1 MKQNIAKVFTFSLL
15 ASSISFT
22 SCVDNEKTLF
32 NADQLKQTYEE
43 TFPVKNIDP
52 NGDWTM
58 SHKVTAHVSVNGDLG
73 TDYKIQ
79 IFDADPLSS
88 ESTAKILAEGTANQS
103 TTLNV
108 VMDCATALN
117 KVFVARIDK
126 RGHLGNHGYYMVQPV
141 AIENG
146 EVTAHL
152 GYEKDVPTRS
162 MSRAVTTTG
171 IPAMEAPYTAD
182 FISGKKKIA
191 TDVQAGWDLGAGSGW
206 SGNYN
211 EYPVFMQSERWF
223 KIPAGTFRDGFT
235 TTGASGGA
243 QAVKVIVPQGSTWVI
258 ENSNKFS
265 DITEII
271 VENGGTAEIAKNAS
285 LILTKASYITV
296 MPGGSIVGEGTIEIT
311 NSSAGLS
318 NYNAGMIDCN
328 LLKIEGGGS
337 GVDFMNYGT
346 LKLNSYK
353 ASTNGTTLINHGTIE
368 AITIDGNNNT
378 NIKNGCYLKTGKFQF
393 GALVMGNTSEAI
405 CEELT
410 GNGNDNNIEMEAQS
424 MLTCTGKAN
433 LYRTVTGPKKGTAL
447 LRIHTIDDTSGLAY
461 STSKV
466 TNNIICEITDQT
478 SNGKNQ
484 WEWSPFD
491 WLVYKGLQQGATY
504 CNPGKADFI
513 LPADGECIKEG
524 YNSDENPDDVEIRN
538 AVYSYAFEDNYPQ
551 AGDYDFNDIV
561 LNVKLPAAGNDV
573 KELKYTVDLR
583 AVGAVKQLGAGLRIR
598 GIDKSNVEEVSFD
611 AGATQRTNSL
621 NSGIF
626 ENASYETNGNEL
638 VIPLFGDAHYVYGYT
653 GSQRPMLNTGNASTP
668 LTDIYTLEVNIKL
681 KNAISIPSVTDGLDF
696 FIAYQGGAQK
706 RTEIHLNQ
714 FNSAT
719 ANGQLA
725 DKEVLEVIKAVNNT
739 WALCVPEKFAYPTET
754 TVITNAYSKF
764 ADWAHDQSTNTD
776 WYNTVSSNKVMKY

>member
-32 NADQLKQTYEE
+32 DADQLRQTYEE

-88 ESTAKILAEGTANQS
+88 ESTAKILAEGAANQS

-117 KVFVARIDK
+117 KVFVARID
-126 RGHLGNHGYYMVQPV
+126 NHGHYMVQPV

-146 EVTAHL
+146 EVTAQL
-152 GYEKDVPTRS
+152 GHEKDVPTRS
-162 MSRAVTTTG
+162 MSRTVPKTG
-171 IPAMEAPYTAD
+171 IPAMGAPYTAD
-182 FISGKKKIA
+182 DISSKKAIA

-206 SGNYN
+206 F
-211 EYPVFMQSERWF
+211 EYAKLPVFKEKERWF
-223 KIPAGTFRDGFT
+223 KIQSGTFNKGFT
-235 TTGASGGA
+235 TTGTSGGA
-243 QAVKVIVPQGSTWVI
+243 QAVKVIVPQGSTWII
-258 ENSNKFS
+258 ESSYQFS
-265 DITEII
+265 DITEIV
-271 VENGGTAEIAKNAS
+271 VENGGKVEIAKNAS
-285 LILTKASYITV
+285 LALTNKSYLTV
-296 MPGGSIVGEGTIEIT
+296 MPGGSIIGEGTIQIT
-311 NSSAGLS
+311 NGSSGLR
-318 NYNAGMIDCN
+318 NYNAGTINCSVLDFN
-328 LLKIEGGGS
+328 GGV
-337 GVDFMNYGT
+337 GVFYNYG
-346 LKLNSYK
+346 LLQLERYE
-353 ASTNGTTLINHGTIE
+353 ASTNGMELVNHGTMETGSIN
-368 AITIDGNNNT
+368 GNNNT

-393 GALVMGNTSEAI
+393 GTLVMGNTSEAI
-405 CEELT
+405 CEEL
-410 GNGNDNNIEMEAQS
+410 GYNGTDNDIVMEAQS
-424 MLTCTGKAN
+424 MLTCTGKAS
-433 LYRTVTGPKKGTAL
+433 LYRTVTGPTVGTAL
-447 LRIHTIDDTSGLAY
+447 LRINEIANLSGLAQ
-461 STSKV
+461 SNSKV

-478 SNGKNQ
+478 YKG
-484 WEWSPFD
+484 EAHYDWSPFA
-491 WLVYKGLQQGATY
+491 WLVNKGLQQGATY

-561 LNVKLPAAGNDV
+561 LNVNLPAAGNDV
-573 KELKYTVDLR
+573 KELKYIVDLR

-598 GIDKSNVEEVSFD
+598 EFDKSNVEEVSFG

-668 LTDIYTLEVNIKL
+668 LTNIYTLEVNIKL

-714 FNSAT
+714 FNSPT

-725 DKEVLEVIKAVNNT
+725 DKEVLDVIKAVNNT

-754 TVITNAYSKF
+754 TVITDAYAKF
-764 ADWAHDQSTNTD
+764 ADWAHDQAMNTD

>member
-32 NADQLKQTYEE
+32 DADQLRQTYEE

-79 IFDADPLSS
+79 ISDADPLSS

-117 KVFVARIDK
+117 KVFVARID
-126 RGHLGNHGYYMVQPV
+126 NHGHYMVQPV

-146 EVTAHL
+146 EVTAQL
-152 GYEKDVPTRS
+152 GHEKDVPTRS
-162 MSRAVTTTG
+162 MSRTVPKTG
-171 IPAMEAPYTAD
+171 IPAMGAPYTAD
-182 FISGKKKIA
+182 DISSKKAIA

-206 SGNYN
+206 F
-211 EYPVFMQSERWF
+211 EYAKLPVFKEKERWF
-223 KIPAGTFRDGFT
+223 KIQSGTFNKGFT
-235 TTGASGGA
+235 TTGTSGGA
-243 QAVKVIVPQGSTWVI
+243 QAVKVIVPQGSTWII
-258 ENSNKFS
+258 ESSYQFS
-265 DITEII
+265 DITEIV
-271 VENGGTAEIAKNAS
+271 VENGGKVEIAKNAS
-285 LILTKASYITV
+285 LVLTNKSYLTV
-296 MPGGSIVGEGTIEIT
+296 MPGGSIIGEGTIQIT
-311 NSSAGLS
+311 NGSSGLR
-318 NYNAGMIDCN
+318 NYNAGTINCSVLDFN
-328 LLKIEGGGS
+328 GGV
-337 GVDFMNYGT
+337 GVFYNYG
-346 LKLNSYK
+346 LLQLERYE
-353 ASTNGTTLINHGTIE
+353 ASTNGMELVNHGTME
-368 AITIDGNNNT
+368 AESINGNNNT

-393 GALVMGNTSEAI
+393 GTLVMGNTSEAI
-405 CEELT
+405 CEEL
-410 GNGNDNNIEMEAQS
+410 GYNGNDNDIVMEAQS
-424 MLTCTGKAN
+424 MLTCTGKAS
-433 LYRTVTGPKKGTAL
+433 LYRTVTGPTVGTAL
-447 LRIHTIDDTSGLAY
+447 LRINEIANLSGLAQ
-461 STSKV
+461 SNSKV

-478 SNGKNQ
+478 YKG
-484 WEWSPFD
+484 EAHYDWSPFA
-491 WLVYKGLQQGATY
+491 WLVNKGLQQGATY

-561 LNVKLPAAGNDV
+561 LNVNLPAAGNDV
-573 KELKYTVDLR
+573 KELKYIVDLR

-598 GIDKSNVEEVSFD
+598 EFDKSNVEEVSFG

-668 LTDIYTLEVNIKL
+668 LTNIYTLEVNIKL
-681 KNAISIPSVTDGLDF
+681 KKAISIPSVTDGLDF

-714 FNSAT
+714 FNSPT

-725 DKEVLEVIKAVNNT
+725 DKEVLDVIKAVNNT

-754 TVITNAYSKF
+754 TVITDAYAKF
-764 ADWAHDQSTNTD
+764 ADWAHDQAMNTD

>member
-1 MKQNIAKVFTFSLL
+1 MKQNIANVFTFSLL

-32 NADQLKQTYEE
+32 DADQLRQTYEE

-117 KVFVARIDK
+117 KVFVARID
-126 RGHLGNHGYYMVQPV
+126 NHGHYMVQPV

-146 EVTAHL
+146 EVTAQL
-152 GYEKDVPTRS
+152 GHEKDVPTRS
-162 MSRAVTTTG
+162 MSRTVPKTG
-171 IPAMEAPYTAD
+171 IPAMGAPYTAD
-182 FISGKKKIA
+182 DISSKKAIA

-206 SGNYN
+206 F
-211 EYPVFMQSERWF
+211 EYAKLPVFKEKERWF
-223 KIPAGTFRDGFT
+223 KIQSGTFNKGFT
-235 TTGASGGA
+235 TTGTSGGA
-243 QAVKVIVPQGSTWVI
+243 QAVKVIVPQGSTWII
-258 ENSNKFS
+258 ESSYQFS
-265 DITEII
+265 DITEIV
-271 VENGGTAEIAKNAS
+271 VENGGKVEIAKNAS
-285 LILTKASYITV
+285 LVLTNKSYLTV
-296 MPGGSIVGEGTIEIT
+296 MPGGSIIGEGTIQIT
-311 NSSAGLS
+311 NGSSGLR
-318 NYNAGMIDCN
+318 NYNAGTINCSVLDFN
-328 LLKIEGGGS
+328 GGV
-337 GVDFMNYGT
+337 GVFYNYG
-346 LKLNSYK
+346 LLQLERYE
-353 ASTNGTTLINHGTIE
+353 ASTNGMELVNHGTME
-368 AITIDGNNNT
+368 AESINGNNNT

-393 GALVMGNTSEAI
+393 GTLVMGNTSEAI
-405 CEELT
+405 CEEL
-410 GNGNDNNIEMEAQS
+410 GYNGNDNDIVMEAQS
-424 MLTCTGKAN
+424 MLTCTGKAS
-433 LYRTVTGPKKGTAL
+433 LYRTVTGPTVGTAL
-447 LRIHTIDDTSGLAY
+447 LRINEIANLSGLAQ
-461 STSKV
+461 SNSKV

-478 SNGKNQ
+478 YKG
-484 WEWSPFD
+484 EAHYDWSPFA
-491 WLVYKGLQQGATY
+491 WLVNKGLQQGATY

-561 LNVKLPAAGNDV
+561 LNVNLPAAGNDV
-573 KELKYTVDLR
+573 KELKYIVDLR

-598 GIDKSNVEEVSFD
+598 EFDKSNVEEVSFG

-668 LTDIYTLEVNIKL
+668 LTNIYTLEVNIKL

-714 FNSAT
+714 FNSPT

-725 DKEVLEVIKAVNNT
+725 DKEVLDVIKAVNNT

-754 TVITNAYSKF
+754 TVITDAYAKF
-764 ADWAHDQSTNTD
+764 ADWAHDQVMNTD

>member
-32 NADQLKQTYEE
+32 NADQLRQTYEE
-43 TFPVKNIDP
+43 IFPVKNIDP

-117 KVFVARIDK
+117 KVFVARID
-126 RGHLGNHGYYMVQPV
+126 NHGHYMVQPV

-146 EVTAHL
+146 EVTAQL
-152 GYEKDVPTRS
+152 GHEKDVPTRS
-162 MSRAVTTTG
+162 MSRTVPKTG
-171 IPAMEAPYTAD
+171 IPTMGAPYTAD
-182 FISGKKKIA
+182 DISSKKAIA

-206 SGNYN
+206 F
-211 EYPVFMQSERWF
+211 EYAKLPVFKEKERWF
-223 KIPAGTFRDGFT
+223 KIQSGTFNKGFT
-235 TTGASGGA
+235 TTGTSGGA
-243 QAVKVIVPQGSTWVI
+243 QAVKVIVPQGSTWII
-258 ENSNKFS
+258 ESSYQFS
-265 DITEII
+265 DITEIV
-271 VENGGTAEIAKNAS
+271 VENGGKVEIAKNAS
-285 LILTKASYITV
+285 LVLTNKSYLTV
-296 MPGGSIVGEGTIEIT
+296 MPGGSIIGEGTIQIT
-311 NSSAGLS
+311 NGSSGLR
-318 NYNAGMIDCN
+318 NYNAGTINCSVLDFN
-328 LLKIEGGGS
+328 GGV
-337 GVDFMNYGT
+337 GVFYNYG
-346 LKLNSYK
+346 LLQLERYE
-353 ASTNGTTLINHGTIE
+353 ASTNGMELVNHGTMETGSIN
-368 AITIDGNNNT
+368 GNNNT

-393 GALVMGNTSEAI
+393 GTLVMGNTSEAI
-405 CEELT
+405 CEEL
-410 GNGNDNNIEMEAQS
+410 GYNGNDNDIVMEAQS
-424 MLTCTGKAN
+424 MLTCTGKAS
-433 LYRTVTGPKKGTAL
+433 LYRTVTGPTVGTAL
-447 LRIHTIDDTSGLAY
+447 LRINEIANLSGLAQ
-461 STSKV
+461 SNSKV

-478 SNGKNQ
+478 YKG
-484 WEWSPFD
+484 EAHYDWSPFA
-491 WLVYKGLQQGATY
+491 WLVNKGLQQGATY

-561 LNVKLPAAGNDV
+561 LNVNLPAAGNDV
-573 KELKYTVDLR
+573 KELKYIVDLR

-598 GIDKSNVEEVSFD
+598 EFDKSNVEEVSFG

-668 LTDIYTLEVNIKL
+668 LTNIYTLEVNIKL

-714 FNSAT
+714 FNSPT

-725 DKEVLEVIKAVNNT
+725 DKEVLDVIKAVNNT

-754 TVITNAYSKF
+754 TVITDAYAKF
-764 ADWAHDQSTNTD
+764 ADWAHDQAMNTD

>member
-32 NADQLKQTYEE
+32 DADQLRQTYEE

-88 ESTAKILAEGTANQS
+88 ESTAKILAEGAANQS

-117 KVFVARIDK
+117 KVFVARID
-126 RGHLGNHGYYMVQPV
+126 NHGHYMVQPV

-146 EVTAHL
+146 EVTAQL
-152 GYEKDVPTRS
+152 GHEKDVPTRS
-162 MSRAVTTTG
+162 MSRTVPKTG
-171 IPAMEAPYTAD
+171 IPTMGAPYTAD
-182 FISGKKKIA
+182 DISSKKAIA

-206 SGNYN
+206 F
-211 EYPVFMQSERWF
+211 EYAKLPVFKEKERWF
-223 KIPAGTFRDGFT
+223 KIQSGTFNKGFT
-235 TTGASGGA
+235 TTGTSGGA
-243 QAVKVIVPQGSTWVI
+243 QAVKVIVPQGSTWII
-258 ENSNKFS
+258 ESSYQFS
-265 DITEII
+265 DITEIV
-271 VENGGTAEIAKNAS
+271 VENGGKVEIAKNAG
-285 LILTKASYITV
+285 LVLTNKSYLTV
-296 MPGGSIVGEGTIEIT
+296 MPGGSIIGEGTIQIT
-311 NSSAGLS
+311 NGSSGLK
-318 NYNAGMIDCN
+318 NYNAGTINCSVLDFN
-328 LLKIEGGGS
+328 GGV
-337 GVDFMNYGT
+337 GVFYNYG
-346 LKLNSYK
+346 LLQLERYE
-353 ASTNGTTLINHGTIE
+353 ASTNGMELVNHGTME
-368 AITIDGNNNT
+368 AESINGNNNT

-393 GALVMGNTSEAI
+393 GTLVMGNTSEAI
-405 CEELT
+405 CEEL
-410 GNGNDNNIEMEAQS
+410 GYNGNDNDIVMEAQS
-424 MLTCTGKAN
+424 MLTCTGKAS
-433 LYRTVTGPKKGTAL
+433 LYRTVTGPTVGTAL
-447 LRIHTIDDTSGLAY
+447 LRINEIANLSGLAQ
-461 STSKV
+461 SNSKV
-466 TNNIICEITDQT
+466 TNNIICEITDQIYK
-478 SNGKNQ
+478 G
-484 WEWSPFD
+484 EAHYDWSPFA
-491 WLVYKGLQQGATY
+491 WLVNKGLQQGATY

-561 LNVKLPAAGNDV
+561 LNVNLPAAGNDV
-573 KELKYTVDLR
+573 KELKYIVDLR

-598 GIDKSNVEEVSFD
+598 EFDKSNVEEVSFG

-668 LTDIYTLEVNIKL
+668 LTNIYTLEVNIKL

-714 FNSAT
+714 FNSPT

-725 DKEVLEVIKAVNNT
+725 DKEVLDVIKAVNNT

-754 TVITNAYSKF
+754 TVITDAYAKF
-764 ADWAHDQSTNTD
+764 ADWAHDQAMNTD

>member
-32 NADQLKQTYEE
+32 DADQLRQTYEE

-117 KVFVARIDK
+117 KVFVARID
-126 RGHLGNHGYYMVQPV
+126 NHGHYMVQPV

-146 EVTAHL
+146 EVTAQL
-152 GYEKDVPTRS
+152 GHEKDVPTRS
-162 MSRAVTTTG
+162 MSRTVPKTG
-171 IPAMEAPYTAD
+171 IPTMGAPYTAD
-182 FISGKKKIA
+182 DISSKKAIA

-206 SGNYN
+206 F
-211 EYPVFMQSERWF
+211 EYAKLPVFKEKERWF
-223 KIPAGTFRDGFT
+223 KIQSGTFNKGFT
-235 TTGASGGA
+235 TTGTSGGA
-243 QAVKVIVPQGSTWVI
+243 QAVKVIVPQGSTWII
-258 ENSNKFS
+258 ESSYQFS
-265 DITEII
+265 DITEIV
-271 VENGGTAEIAKNAS
+271 VENGGKVEIAKNAS
-285 LILTKASYITV
+285 LVLTNKSYLTV
-296 MPGGSIVGEGTIEIT
+296 MPGGSIIGEGTIQIT
-311 NSSAGLS
+311 NGSSGLR
-318 NYNAGMIDCN
+318 NYNAGTINCSVLDFN
-328 LLKIEGGGS
+328 GGV
-337 GVDFMNYGT
+337 GVFYNYG
-346 LKLNSYK
+346 LLQLERYE
-353 ASTNGTTLINHGTIE
+353 ASTNGMELVNHGTME
-368 AITIDGNNNT
+368 AESINGNNNT

-393 GALVMGNTSEAI
+393 GTLVMGNTSEAI
-405 CEELT
+405 CEEL
-410 GNGNDNNIEMEAQS
+410 GYNGNDNDIVMEAQS
-424 MLTCTGKAN
+424 MLTCTGKAS
-433 LYRTVTGPKKGTAL
+433 LYRTVTGPTVGTAL
-447 LRIHTIDDTSGLAY
+447 LRINEIANLSGLAQ
-461 STSKV
+461 SNSKV

-478 SNGKNQ
+478 YKG
-484 WEWSPFD
+484 EAHYDWSLFA
-491 WLVYKGLQQGATY
+491 WLVNKGLQQGATY

-561 LNVKLPAAGNDV
+561 LNVNLPAAGNDV
-573 KELKYTVDLR
+573 KELKYIVDLR

-598 GIDKSNVEEVSFD
+598 EFDKSNVEEVSFG

-668 LTDIYTLEVNIKL
+668 LTNIYTLEVNIKL

-714 FNSAT
+714 FNSPT

-725 DKEVLEVIKAVNNT
+725 DKEVLDVIKAVNNT

-754 TVITNAYSKF
+754 TVITDAYAKF
-764 ADWAHDQSTNTD
+764 VDWAHDQVMNTD